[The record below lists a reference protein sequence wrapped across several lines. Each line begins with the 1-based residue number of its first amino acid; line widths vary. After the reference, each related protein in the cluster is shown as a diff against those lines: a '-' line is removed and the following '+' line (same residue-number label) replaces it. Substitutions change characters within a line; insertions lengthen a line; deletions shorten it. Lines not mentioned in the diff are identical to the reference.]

1 MQLKKIDGGVFRWE
15 KNILILNDF
24 IDKNW
29 YMLSV
34 DPILNFTKCP
44 IIIYIM
50 NAKLLLIELVS
61 IEAKTVR

>member
-34 DPILNFTKCP
+34 DPILDFTMIP
-44 IIIYIM
+44 IIIYIIH
-50 NAKLLLIELVS
+50 AKLLSIELVS
-61 IEAKTVR
+61 IEAYTVR